1 MEEIKE
7 RPGYYATIPA
17 NVRYDKELC
26 ANAKL
31 LYGELTSLCNSKGY
45 CWARNSYFA
54 ALYDVS
60 ESTVKRWISQ
70 LSSRGYID
78 VLVIMANATMSQ
90 TKRRITLRF
99 SEEIKNEPAES
110 EMNPRGSKNELEG
123 GCKNELYNNTDYTSN
138 IDINITSNNY
148 TSKEEEITKE
158 EERFLIEQKEIYR
171 DPRLFPDAIR
181 DFSPSNSPAKGQYHP
196 EGDSSK
202 NPGVVP
208 KKGHVSDELW
218 RTDFEE
224 YKKCLFNA
232 MNEIL
237 KDAEYVSSRE
247 RYFNNIDVRL
257 TLDKSIRDFWGTED
271 GWKRKKKTTKGT
283 PNWITTLKN
292 SFEMNK
298 VYKPRVFGA
307 IQEPVPSPTRQ
318 KLKL

>member
-1 MEEIKE
+1 MDIFRVIKNGNYCTMSNSIH
-7 RPGYYATIPA
+7 RRNDISMKAKAVLTLIFTLSDSWDFSVKGITGFF
-17 NVRYDKELC
+17 KEGRDTVYS
-26 ANAKL
+26 AIR
-31 LYGELTSLCNSKGY
+31 ELEDKGY
-45 CWARNSYFA
+45 CDIRREVASKGQFGKVFYTF
-54 ALYDVS
+54 YE
-60 ESTVKRWISQ
+60 ESP
-70 LSSRGYID
+70 
-78 VLVIMANATMSQ
+78 
-90 TKRRITLRF
+90 
-99 SEEIKNEPAES
+99 EERESHKNEYFQGVSPRPE
-110 EMNPRGSKNELEG
+110 NPD
-123 GCKNELYNNTDYTSN
+123 TDNPDTEN
-138 IDINITSNNY
+138 
-148 TSKEEEITKE
+148 KEQRSTNTKE
-158 EERFLIEQKEIYR
+158 VPFIRSTYTKKEKNKKEKRDSEIEDL
-171 DPRLFPDAIR
+171 DPKLFPDAIR

-196 EGDSSK
+196 EGDSGK

-208 KKGHVSDELW
+208 KKRHVSDELW

-271 GWKRKKKTTKGT
+271 GWLRKKKTTKGT

-307 IQEPVPSPTRQ
+307 PQEPVASPTRQ
-318 KLKL
+318 KINL